1 MIDPCFKPQG
11 NVEHISTI
19 NKQVLPSVYSLLTPY
34 TTIMHTAYSIGKE
47 FKRKTKKKLRMTANL
62 HLLCLQPLL
71 DVYPEPIQSLQHDIC
86 I

>member
-47 FKRKTKKKLRMTANL
+47 FKEKQKRNL
-62 HLLCLQPLL
+62 
-71 DVYPEPIQSLQHDIC
+71 E
-86 I
+86 